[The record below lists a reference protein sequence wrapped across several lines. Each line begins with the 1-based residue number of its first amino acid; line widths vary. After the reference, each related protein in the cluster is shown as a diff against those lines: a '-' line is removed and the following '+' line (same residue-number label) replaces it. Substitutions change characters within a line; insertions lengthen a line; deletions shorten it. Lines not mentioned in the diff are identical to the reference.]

1 MTPRMGLGRDFA
13 TLAWMLARLLA
24 CAGRPR
30 KHAKAF
36 HRRAAQRAMSVVGAD
51 SLPIVSVIAAC
62 TGIILALQAVQQL
75 EKVGALSYAATMVA
89 VILVR
94 ELGPLLTAVIVTG
107 RSGAAF
113 AAEIATMQISEE
125 IDALEVMG
133 IDPVRFL
140 VWPKL
145 LAMLVMVPCL
155 TLVANAVGIAAGGV
169 FSTAFLGIDGE
180 AWLSHSLAYLG
191 RQDIIASLTK
201 SLGFAAC
208 ITIVGCWQGFLARQ
222 GAEDVGR
229 RTTKAVVL
237 SIFVIVLLDLFFTG
251 LNYLFR

>member
-1 MTPRMGLGRDFA
+1 MTQEMGLGRDFA
-13 TLAWMLARLLA
+13 TLAWMLARLLS
-24 CAGRPR
+24 CAVRPR
-30 KHAKAF
+30 RHTKTF
-36 HRRAAQRAMSVVGAD
+36 HRRTAQRAMAVVGAN
-51 SLPIVSVIAAC
+51 SLPIVSTIAAC
-62 TGIILALQAVQQL
+62 TGVILALQAAQQL
-75 EKVGALSYAATMVA
+75 EKVGALSYAAAMVS

-133 IDPVRFL
+133 VDPVRFI

-155 TLVANAVGIAAGGV
+155 TVVANAVGIAAGGI
-169 FSTAFLGIDGE
+169 FSSIFLGIDGE
-180 AWLSHSLAYLG
+180 AWLAHSLSYLG
-191 RQDIIASLTK
+191 CRDIIASLTK

-208 ITIVGCWQGFLARQ
+208 ITLVSCWQGFLARQ

-229 RTTKAVVL
+229 RTTSAVVQ
-237 SIFVIVLLDLFFTG
+237 SIFVIVLLDFFFTG